1 MGLQTQHETLRMC
14 GNRATS
20 DLHIK
25 CKTLKDFDEL
35 EGQIKALCHD
45 NAGLKNRW
53 DHLDF
58 NGNDIVSLA
67 EIDKWVVESYPLL
80 NHKPALMRAYKK
92 TIREGNGDDWVQ
104 KKEFKALL
112 GSLFYFNKIFWIFN
126 ETDGDDRRMT
136 MPEFRKCLSLFNVQM
151 SAQDAQSEFR
161 KIDKNGGGIILFD
174 EFCQWM
180 TMQSCPQAFRDAIQ

>member
-1 MGLQTQHETLRMC
+1 MG
-14 GNRATS
+14 GN
-20 DLHIK
+20 
-25 CKTLKDFDEL
+25 
-35 EGQIKALCHD
+35 
-45 NAGLKNRW
+45 N
-53 DHLDF
+53 
-58 NGNDIVSLA
+58 IVSLA

-136 MPEFRKCLSLFNVQM
+136 QP
-151 SAQDAQSEFR
+151 EFR

-180 TMQSCPQAFRDAIQ
+180 TMQSCPQ